1 MNSLFIFQNL
11 DLLSV
16 GFAVAAT
23 VVLGFAVYFNN
34 SKSITNK
41 TLLWFTVVTAAWG
54 TVNYFSFRIE
64 NPAYHLWSIRLVM
77 FFAVWQAY
85 TLFLFMYVFPKESF
99 ALSVLVKYYLTFA
112 VIITSILTL
121 TPFVFSGIKLAP
133 LGQVSQPIPNWG
145 IVIFGIVTVSLVI
158 SGIVLFLRKFFTAT
172 SDDRRRFRPILIGS
186 GLMFL
191 LIIVFNFIAV
201 AVFNTNIFIP
211 LGALFVFP
219 FIAFTSYAI
228 LKHKLFNVRAVWAG
242 VLVFFLSVFTFSEV
256 VLTQL
261 SRENIP
267 LIILRSAV
275 FMLVLIF
282 GVLLIRGIMRE
293 VEQREQLEALNKKL
307 EELDQLKSEFLSFA
321 SHQIKSP
328 MAVIKG
334 FASLILEGG
343 YGEVPP
349 QIREVVLR
357 IKESVDRLIV
367 LVNNF
372 LDLRKIEQGKMDIQ
386 LEDLDIVA
394 LTESIVE
401 ELKMVAV
408 SKNLQLD
415 FSSTLPNI
423 KIKADEQKLR
433 QVIQNLIDNAIKY
446 TEAGWIKVKVET
458 IKEDVGVIRNK
469 ESAAAGELLT
479 VLSSAKESV
488 LISVA
493 DSGRGMPAELLPQL
507 FNRFTRDKK
516 VAKAIQ
522 GTGLGLYIAKYII
535 DAHGGEIWAESPG
548 EGKGSTFF
556 IKLPISK

>member
-1 MNSLFIFQNL
+1 
-11 DLLSV
+11 
-16 GFAVAAT
+16 
-23 VVLGFAVYFNN
+23 
-34 SKSITNK
+34 
-41 TLLWFTVVTAAWG
+41 
-54 TVNYFSFRIE
+54 
-64 NPAYHLWSIRLVM
+64 
-77 FFAVWQAY
+77 
-85 TLFLFMYVFPKESF
+85 
-99 ALSVLVKYYLTFA
+99 
-112 VIITSILTL
+112 
-121 TPFVFSGIKLAP
+121 
-133 LGQVSQPIPNWG
+133 
-145 IVIFGIVTVSLVI
+145 
-158 SGIVLFLRKFFTAT
+158 
-172 SDDRRRFRPILIGS
+172 
-186 GLMFL
+186 
-191 LIIVFNFIAV
+191 
-201 AVFNTNIFIP
+201 
-211 LGALFVFP
+211 
-219 FIAFTSYAI
+219 
-228 LKHKLFNVRAVWAG
+228 
-242 VLVFFLSVFTFSEV
+242 
-256 VLTQL
+256 
-261 SRENIP
+261 
-267 LIILRSAV
+267 
-275 FMLVLIF
+275 
-282 GVLLIRGIMRE
+282 
-293 VEQREQLEALNKKL
+293 
-307 EELDQLKSEFLSFA
+307 
-321 SHQIKSP
+321 